1 MLHFRNK
8 IYPKHLLGNYFC
20 TRQIYFLILKTRL
33 SEPYIF
39 ISINPSLIIIY
50 LIILLILIFHSKP
63 LFDCFQIIY
72 RLSHL
77 NQFFILIGYIGKSIY
92 RILISQNQFH
102 FIFTVIYFGI
112 LIYFIYSNFL
122 LQSPNFFIFPIIVK
136 FIDEAFNFL
145 NYSYVS

>member
-8 IYPKHLLGNYFC
+8 IYPKHPLKNYFC

-39 ISINPSLIIIY
+39 ISINPSLIIIH

-77 NQFFILIGYIGKSIY
+77 TQFFILIGYIGKSIF
-92 RILISQNQFH
+92 RILIS
-102 FIFTVIYFGI
+102 
-112 LIYFIYSNFL
+112 
-122 LQSPNFFIFPIIVK
+122 
-136 FIDEAFNFL
+136 
-145 NYSYVS
+145 